1 VVDDTTVTDDT
12 TEKKVDDTTVTDD
25 TTKKVVDD
33 TTVTD
38 DTTKKVVDDTTVT
51 DDTTKKVVSPDGPI
65 TPPKVVSPDGPVT
78 PPKVVSPGS
87 PNIPGVV
94 TPTTP
99 APQQGMRMERTKKA
113 GLAEIDPQFEL
124 DSGLLDNLLRIL
136 SSEDDNSAGV
146 PYYRGGKVA
155 PYADIDEIIRLLRG

>member
-1 VVDDTTVTDDT
+1 M
-12 TEKKVDDTTVTDD
+12 
-25 TTKKVVDD
+25 
-33 TTVTD
+33 
-38 DTTKKVVDDTTVT
+38 
-51 DDTTKKVVSPDGPI
+51 
-65 TPPKVVSPDGPVT
+65 SPDGPVT

-99 APQQGMRMERTKKA
+99 APQQGVRMERTKKA
-113 GLAEIDPQFEL
+113 GLAEIDPEFEL